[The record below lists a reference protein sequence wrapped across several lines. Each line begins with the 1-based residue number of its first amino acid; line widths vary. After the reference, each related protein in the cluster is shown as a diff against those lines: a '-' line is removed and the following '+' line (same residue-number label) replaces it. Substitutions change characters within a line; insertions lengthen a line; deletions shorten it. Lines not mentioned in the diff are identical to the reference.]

1 MNKIELSEKAIKN
14 HDVWFPGLNGALA
27 ATDPDLLGIFG
38 NFAFDE
44 ILEASPV
51 LELKERILVTLA
63 CTIAKNA
70 LDEYKAILGAALLNG
85 IKPIEIKELVY
96 QSVAYVG
103 IAVVLPFLI
112 ATNEELAKRGVKL
125 PLEPNATTDSETR
138 LQKGQELI
146 DSVFGKGMVSENN
159 VPTDERH
166 IQRFLADNC
175 FGDFQTREGL
185 NIKTRELLTF
195 TFLIS
200 LGGCEPQVKGHIK
213 GNVNVGNDRE
223 LLIAV
228 VTQLIPYI
236 GYPRALNALTCIDDV
251 IPEK

>member
-1 MNKIELSEKAIKN
+1 MKNIELTERAMKN
-14 HDVWFPGLNGALA
+14 HDVWFPGLNGALT

-44 ILEASPV
+44 VLEASPV
-51 LELKERILVTLA
+51 LELKPRIMVTLA
-63 CTIAKNA
+63 STIAKNA
-70 LDEYKAILGAALLNG
+70 IDEYRAILGAALLNDV
-85 IKPIEIKELVY
+85 KPIEIKELVY

-112 ATNEELAKRGVKL
+112 ATNDELTKRGISL
-125 PLEPNATTDSETR
+125 PLEPNATTDRETR
-138 LQKGQELI
+138 YAKGLELI
-146 DSVFGKGMVSENN
+146 DSVFGKGTVDENK
-159 VPTDERH
+159 VPRDESH

-185 NIKTRELLTF
+185 DMKMRELITF

-200 LGGCEPQVKGHIK
+200 LGGCESQVKGHIK
-213 GNVNVGNDRE
+213 GNVNVGNGRE
-223 LLIAV
+223 MLIAV

-236 GYPRALNALTCIDDV
+236 GYPRALNALACIDEV
-251 IPEK
+251 IPSK